1 MSQARI
7 IHNFEGKTW
16 GIGRN
21 LAHRVKPLPQHDHI
35 LNTSHQ
41 PTTSRGATAP
51 ALPGV
56 QGPQFEPPDA
66 PIRGSCFTAELL
78 YKIAKRISPKEYQ
91 ATPTG
96 VSLCAGE
103 ERNVLGLWAWA
114 GRNGCCWMELEW
126 ASLGWQGNF
135 TCPPGEN
142 RHQAGI
148 ESWFSQF

>member
-7 IHNFEGKTW
+7 IHNSERKIPGNW
-16 GIGRN
+16 QN

-35 LNTSHQ
+35 LNTSQQ
-41 PTTSRGATAP
+41 PTTRRRATHP

-56 QGPQFEPPDA
+56 QGPQFESPDA
-66 PIRGSCFTAELL
+66 PAQKSCFTAELM
-78 YKIAKRISPKEYQ
+78 YKFAKRISPKEYQ

-126 ASLGWQGNF
+126 ASLGWQGRF

-148 ESWFSQF
+148 ESWLSQF